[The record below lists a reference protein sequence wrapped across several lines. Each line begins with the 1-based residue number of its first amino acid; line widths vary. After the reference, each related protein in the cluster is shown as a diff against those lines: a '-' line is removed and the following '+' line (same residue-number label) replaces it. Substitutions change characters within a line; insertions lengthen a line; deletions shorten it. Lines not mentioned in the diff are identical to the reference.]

1 MAAKATNPTQQREGS
16 QDERIPVSVAINDS
30 VGVGGL
36 LQRLFRSGGATPESV
51 AALLRRCSS
60 ERLRHAILTEIGAR
74 WGNTGV
80 QQTLA
85 AVAHHTGPD
94 AALGASA
101 HVGAGNDVPPQE
113 HTNDVAGDRS
123 SLSAP
128 SAALS
133 AGAYQGSE
141 APHAEPANVGLANP
155 TNLGPSNL
163 GRPSFEPA
171 SVELPEPMLSPR
183 AEYERGARRGEVALD
198 YLTQIESAFMPG
210 FRRAVDALDDAAA
223 REFGILML
231 GGLRKIEGV
240 ERELQQ
246 LASQAPVLASGP
258 GDAPFD
264 ASPLTVEHA
273 RMLDTCEILAWRL
286 PAVER
291 LLVERV
297 GPTLFRGDLIMSG
310 QPALPIGSG
319 VLSVLENEAA
329 TTIALIA
336 TVKTVL
342 EAVPDARPGRCPIL
356 TEAQRKAIVH
366 EIAPWRGRPVNFAFL
381 KRVLSEYGVWDG
393 IQDARESA
401 GPSIAEMDAK

>member
-1 MAAKATNPTQQREGS
+1 MTAKAMGLTQQPQFLEDDR
-16 QDERIPVSVAINDS
+16 PASVAKEDS
-30 VGVGGL
+30 AGGGAL
-36 LQRLFRSGGATPESV
+36 FQRLFGSGDVTPDSV
-51 AALLRRCSS
+51 AAVLQRCPS
-60 ERLRHAILTEIGAR
+60 ERLCHAILAEIGAR

-80 QQTLA
+80 QQALA
-85 AVAHHTGPD
+85 AMAHHAGPD
-94 AALGASA
+94 AVLGTGA
-101 HVGAGNDVPPQE
+101 HVGVGTGAHPQE
-113 HTNDVAGDRS
+113 HVNDATDDRS
-123 SLSAP
+123 SHVASSAD
-128 SAALS
+128 ANH
-133 AGAYQGSE
+133 GSE
-141 APHAEPANVGLANP
+141 VAQAGSANLGPANLGS
-155 TNLGPSNL
+155 TNLGPANL
-163 GRPSFEPA
+163 GPANLGPANLGPANLRPANLGPANLGPA
-171 SVELPEPMLSPR
+171 SLGPANLGPANLGPLEPTLSPR

-264 ASPLTVEHA
+264 ASSLPVEHA
-273 RMLDTCEILAWRL
+273 RMLDMCELLAWRL

-310 QPALPIGSG
+310 QPALPIGPG
-319 VLSVLENEAA
+319 ALSVLETEAA

-336 TVKTVL
+336 TVKAVL
-342 EAVPDARPGRCPIL
+342 EAVPDAQSGRCPIL
-356 TEAQRKAIVH
+356 TEA
-366 EIAPWRGRPVNFAFL
+366 
-381 KRVLSEYGVWDG
+381 
-393 IQDARESA
+393 
-401 GPSIAEMDAK
+401 